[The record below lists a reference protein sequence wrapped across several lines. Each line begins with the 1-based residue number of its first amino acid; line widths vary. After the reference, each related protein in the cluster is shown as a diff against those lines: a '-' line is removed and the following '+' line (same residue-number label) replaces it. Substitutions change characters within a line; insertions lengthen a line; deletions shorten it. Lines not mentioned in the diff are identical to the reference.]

1 MRLVWRLLLLLKRAH
16 ESPPRNHTR
25 LDLGQMDLHHQ
36 TLLPSIDVADFRD
49 AITWPTDLEEDLAL
63 HILLRRRNHELGI
76 LRVTS
81 STTSKVG
88 LMLLALSVGEVG
100 AFIGVKSKT
109 KSTFKGT
116 EMVAQDIGILGVR

>member
-16 ESPPRNHTR
+16 EPPPGDHTR
-25 LDLGQMDLHHQ
+25 LDLRQMHLHHE
-36 TLLPSIDVADFRD
+36 TLLPSVDVADLRD
-49 AITWPTDLEEDLAL
+49 AITRPTNLQEDLAL
-63 HILLRRRNHELGI
+63 HILLRRRDHELGI
-76 LRVTS
+76 LRVTR
-81 STTSKVG
+81 STASKVG

-116 EMVAQDIGILGVR
+116 EMVAQDIGILSVR